1 MAKATKKPAKS
12 KAAAKTRSVGPRTAG
27 VVDVQIGALIRE
39 RRLAIGVSQMRLAE
53 ELGLTFQQI
62 QKYEKGVNRVAA
74 STLMRVARALGC
86 KITELLPDEM

>member
-1 MAKATKKPAKS
+1 MAKATKRQATS

-27 VVDVQIGALIRE
+27 AVDVQIGELIRK

-53 ELGLTFQQI
+53 ALGITFQQV

-74 STLMRVARALGC
+74 STLMRVALALEC
-86 KITELLPDEM
+86 KVTDLLPDEI